1 MHNQKTAVIDL
12 GTNTWHLLIVR
23 VVNHEI
29 EVLHKEKQAV
39 GIGKGGITKGYITE
53 EAKNRGLTA
62 ISQFKRVIDNLE
74 VDQIYA
80 TATSAMRNAKNGQEI
95 ADLINDEYGIKV
107 EIIDGDKEAE
117 YIYEGVKSA
126 IYIGDETSLIL
137 DIGGGSV
144 EFIICNEHNIFW
156 KQSFEIGGQRLV
168 DMFQSSDPMPKDKIE
183 ELNKYLEIMLA
194 PLIDATE
201 KYHPVVLIGAS
212 GSFDTLNDIACE
224 KYPLKYNKIKS
235 DLWLDL
241 KDFEEIYSNLV
252 VKSRE
257 ERLQI
262 PGMIALRV
270 DMIVVAGVLIKF
282 VLNTLN
288 LKRIRIS
295 PASLKEGLLHEV
307 LLKEDEE
314 ENN

>member
-1 MHNQKTAVIDL
+1 MHNQRTAVIDL

-39 GIGKGGITKGYITE
+39 GIGKGGISKGFITE
-53 EAKNRGLTA
+53 EAKDRGLKA
-62 ISQFKRVIDNLE
+62 IAHFKKTINDLE
-74 VDQIYA
+74 VDNIYA
-80 TATSAMRNAKNGQEI
+80 TATSAMRNAKNGKEI
-95 ADLINDEYGIKV
+95 ADLIYDEYGIKV
-107 EIIDGDKEAE
+107 EIIDGDREAE
-117 YIYEGVKSA
+117 YIYQGVKSA
-126 IYIGDETSLIL
+126 IYIGEERSLIL

-144 EFIICNEHNIFW
+144 EFIICDENNIFW

-168 DMFQSSDPMPKDKIE
+168 DMFQSSDPMPQKKID
-183 ELNKYLEIMLA
+183 ELNDYLDIMLK
-194 PLIDATE
+194 PLIDAAE

-212 GSFDTLNDIACE
+212 GSFDTLNDISCE

-241 KDFEEIYSNLV
+241 KDFEEIYGSLV

-262 PGMIALRV
+262 PGMIPLRV

-282 VLNTLN
+282 VLERLE
-288 LKRIRIS
+288 LERIRIS
-295 PASLKEGLLHEV
+295 PASLKEGLLQEV
-307 LLKEDEE
+307 LIIEDEE
-314 ENN
+314 EK

>member
-1 MHNQKTAVIDL
+1 MNNQKTAVIDL

-39 GIGKGGITKGYITE
+39 GIGKGGISKGFITE
-53 EAKNRGLTA
+53 DAKNRGLTA
-62 ISQFKRVIDNLE
+62 ISSFKKVINELE
-74 VDQIYA
+74 VDHIYA

-95 ADLINDEYGIKV
+95 ANLIYEKYGINV

-126 IYIGDETSLIL
+126 IYIGDERSLIL

-144 EFIICNEHNIFW
+144 EFIICDENNIFW

-168 DMFQSSDPMPKDKIE
+168 DMFQSSDPMPDNKIE
-183 ELNKYLEIMLA
+183 ELNNYLEIMLK
-194 PLIDATE
+194 PLVDAAE

-212 GSFDTLNDIACE
+212 GSFDTLNDISCE

-252 VKSRE
+252 VKSRK

-262 PGMIALRV
+262 PGMIPLRV

-282 VLNTLN
+282 VLNTLD

-314 ENN
+314 NN